1 MQRKIQITANV
12 GGKPVDC
19 SPVTTDECIIMTGGS
34 TLREE
39 MLSMVECE
47 DFDGDDSDIT
57 VEHNVLSRLS
67 EIEQK
72 LEKTVFTI

>member
-47 DFDGDDSDIT
+47 DFGDDDNINI
-57 VEHNVLSRLS
+57 EHNVLSRLA
-67 EIEQK
+67 EVEQK